1 MSPLSTIEHQLRER
15 FARPGEAGRVVLW
28 SDPEGRYEDSV
39 TELVPPGTTIRRVD
53 NNEFAIKREIFAR
66 SPTCKFLIY
75 RSGSEPQ
82 TPTDNWLLD
91 LELAYGVFTA
101 DHVSLVVQELGGG
114 SAMRDVVERYPR
126 FFESQRRQQALKS
139 RLRPDDDATDI
150 AASMV
155 AVLLGTEDRS
165 LDALWRALLTENA
178 QDRSTGI
185 DEITRLGLDT
195 FHWEGTRHIYGYS
208 EATPTVDDFV
218 LWLFQ
223 RAWEG
228 FAPTGPERAD
238 EYRNIR
244 RDFSTWRHDLRFA
257 DSYRALASYAA
268 DELGIAD
275 RVTDL
280 ELGDLLSRTTFPEVD
295 QEIARRLAQG
305 VECRTLS
312 DKQVQEAVQRR
323 TESIWYHDVQHVYE
337 ALAAASTLLSLT
349 GTGSWDM
356 SSPSEGVE
364 RYAQEWYAVDQAYRR
379 FHRHLDQ
386 ADTDLTADLDQLR
399 ALVERAYLDDYLDP
413 LGRSWQQ
420 QVNTMERWE
429 IFGIP
434 LARSFF
440 SAKVNANWLS
450 KGHKVAVIVSD
461 ALRYEVAEEL
471 GRRIRQEDR
480 FTAALTPM
488 LSRLPSYT
496 QLGMASLLPHKA
508 LTFTD
513 RAAVEVDGAPSDGTG
528 NRAAILAAVG
538 GTAVQAKDL
547 LSMRQAEARD
557 LVKSHQLLYVFHN
570 QIDTTGE
577 KQPTETDT
585 FRACDD
591 AIAELIKVMKKLV
604 NANVNNILVTADH
617 GFLYQDTPLSE
628 RDYLSVKPHGDT
640 LLSVNHRFV
649 LGRGLKRDQAFTTF
663 TSAQLGMT
671 GDIEVQV
678 PASVHRIR
686 AAGSG
691 VRYVHG
697 GASLQEVVIPVLAVN
712 KRRTSDV
719 RQVSVRIMPET
730 DRITTGQITVM
741 LYQQEPVTEKV
752 KARRLIAGLYAGET
766 LISDEVAI
774 DCSQT
779 SQEGRDRFFPV
790 TLVLSKEADAYN
802 GKEIELRLHEPVGIS
817 QRRPYPDRA
826 RFTLVRTFTSD
837 FGTDFD
843 F

>member
-1 MSPLSTIEHQLRER
+1 
-15 FARPGEAGRVVLW
+15 
-28 SDPEGRYEDSV
+28 
-39 TELVPPGTTIRRVD
+39 
-53 NNEFAIKREIFAR
+53 
-66 SPTCKFLIY
+66 
-75 RSGSEPQ
+75 
-82 TPTDNWLLD
+82 
-91 LELAYGVFTA
+91 
-101 DHVSLVVQELGGG
+101 
-114 SAMRDVVERYPR
+114 
-126 FFESQRRQQALKS
+126 
-139 RLRPDDDATDI
+139 
-150 AASMV
+150 
-155 AVLLGTEDRS
+155 
-165 LDALWRALLTENA
+165 
-178 QDRSTGI
+178 
-185 DEITRLGLDT
+185 
-195 FHWEGTRHIYGYS
+195 
-208 EATPTVDDFV
+208 
-218 LWLFQ
+218 
-223 RAWEG
+223 
-228 FAPTGPERAD
+228 
-238 EYRNIR
+238 
-244 RDFSTWRHDLRFA
+244 
-257 DSYRALASYAA
+257 
-268 DELGIAD
+268 
-275 RVTDL
+275 
-280 ELGDLLSRTTFPEVD
+280 
-295 QEIARRLAQG
+295 
-305 VECRTLS
+305 
-312 DKQVQEAVQRR
+312 
-323 TESIWYHDVQHVYE
+323 
-337 ALAAASTLLSLT
+337 
-349 GTGSWDM
+349 
-356 SSPSEGVE
+356 
-364 RYAQEWYAVDQAYRR
+364 
-379 FHRHLDQ
+379 
-386 ADTDLTADLDQLR
+386 
-399 ALVERAYLDDYLDP
+399 
-413 LGRSWQQ
+413 
-420 QVNTMERWE
+420 MERWE

-434 LARSFF
+434 SARSFF

-752 KARRLIAGLYAGET
+752 KAKRLIAGLYAGET

-802 GKEIELRLHEPVGIS
+802 GKEVELRLHEPVGTS